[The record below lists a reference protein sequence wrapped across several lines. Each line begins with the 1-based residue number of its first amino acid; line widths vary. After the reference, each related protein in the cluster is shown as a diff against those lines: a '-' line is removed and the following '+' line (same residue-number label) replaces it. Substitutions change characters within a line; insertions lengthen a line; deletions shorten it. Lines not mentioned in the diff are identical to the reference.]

1 MVWESETEESL
12 ALFQSLEEERLG
24 VTRDSLWRLANVSSA
39 ASVADDNAAE
49 TVRQALEAANLNA
62 VIEDFVRSEGTGGHR
77 PAAIEFEQQTTS
89 SSVGM
94 GKAEDLDDSEECRVP
109 YPYQL
114 LITVPTKF
122 PLKL

>member
-24 VTRDSLWRLANVSSA
+24 VTRDSLWRLANVSSV

-109 YPYQL
+109 LTIPTLLLYP
-114 LITVPTKF
+114 
-122 PLKL
+122 